1 MAIKRALTEH
11 ATIKKL
17 AKDGELFTYK
27 DEGFWQCMDTAW
39 ERHYLEWLWKTNHV
53 PWKNW

>member
-1 MAIKRALTEH
+1 MAIERALTEH
-11 ATIKKL
+11 APIKNL

-27 DEGFWQCMDTAW
+27 DEGFWHYVDTAW
-39 ERHYLEWLWKTNHV
+39 ERQYLEWLWKTNNV